1 MFYSGISLVGG
12 EDFRRPPS
20 QRDFSNLSKTL
31 STGPTA
37 QGHLWR
43 PQLKMRRAVLFLG
56 RMMAKPEV
64 KETNPKGS
72 GKGTIMIP
80 RRISDHPKA
89 SQAMFVQIIGN
100 KS

>member
-12 EDFRRPPS
+12 EDFRRPPNP
-20 QRDFSNLSKTL
+20 RDFSNFSKTL
-31 STGPTA
+31 TTGPIA
-37 QGHLWR
+37 QGHLDR
-43 PQLKMRRAVLFLG
+43 PQLKRRRAVLFLG

-64 KETNPKGS
+64 KETNPKGN
-72 GKGTIMIP
+72 GRGTIIIP

>member
-12 EDFRRPPS
+12 EGFRRPPS

-31 STGPTA
+31 STGPKA

-43 PQLKMRRAVLFLG
+43 PQFKIRRAVLFLG

-64 KETNPKGS
+64 KETNPKGK

-89 SQAMFVQIIGN
+89 SQAMFVQTIGN

>member
-20 QRDFSNLSKTL
+20 QRDFSNFSKTL

-37 QGHLWR
+37 QGHLWL
-43 PQLKMRRAVLFLG
+43 PQLKSRRAVLFLG
-56 RMMAKPEV
+56 KMMANPEV
-64 KETNPKGS
+64 KETNPRGN
-72 GKGTIMIP
+72 GRGTIIIP
-80 RRISDHPKA
+80 RRISDHPRA

>member
-1 MFYSGISLVGG
+1 MFYSGISLIGD
-12 EDFRRPPS
+12 EDLRRPPN
-20 QRDFSNLSKTL
+20 QRDSSNLSKTFT
-31 STGPTA
+31 TGPTA
-37 QGHLWR
+37 QGHLRR
-43 PQLKMRRAVLFLG
+43 PQLKIRRAVLFLG

-64 KETNPKGS
+64 KETNPKGK